1 MRLNEPESA
10 SLLVPVE
17 RQARVVHQ
25 LSGGETW
32 RLQTAEHSGNDVGSE
47 QREAEEPGCVGRDES
62 V

>member
-1 MRLNEPESA
+1 MRLKQPERA

-25 LSGGETW
+25 LAGGEIW

-47 QREAEEPGCVGRDES
+47 QREA
-62 V
+62 